1 MLTALLFFALLSVLV
16 LAHEFGHYIAA
27 RLSGVMVEEFGLGFP
42 PRVAAWKGKHGM
54 LWTLN
59 LIPLGGFVK
68 LKGES
73 GDEHRDAADSFARQS
88 ILKRFIVLIAGVGM
102 NLVAAAIIFTVG
114 FMIGM
119 PTVTEGGVPGA
130 VVTNASVRVLEVVPG
145 TPASA
150 AGFVIGDRIVSID
163 NNAYVESESARA
175 ALADDTVHTV
185 VVARESSE
193 VTLTVDP
200 EYIEDLGRVGVGVG
214 LVETGDVR
222 FPWYK
227 APVMGVSA
235 ASSATW
241 QVVAAFAALLASPFV
256 DTNVQA
262 EVAGPVGIAVLTGEV
277 ARLGFGHLLQFAAML
292 SINLAVLN
300 VLPIPALDG
309 GRIAF
314 LVLEVIRRKPATPR
328 LEQAVHATGFAVLLL
343 LVAAVTLKDIVGLFS

>member
-1 MLTALLFFALLSVLV
+1 MLTVLLFLALLSVLV

-27 RLSGVMVEEFGLGFP
+27 RLSGVTVEEFGLGFP
-42 PRVAAWKGKHGM
+42 PRIAAWKGKKGM

-73 GDEHRDAADSFARQS
+73 GEEHRDAPDSFTRQS
-88 ILKRFIVLIAGVGM
+88 IFKRFIVLVAGVGM
-102 NLVAAAIIFTVG
+102 NLVTAAVIFTVG

-119 PTVTEGGVPGA
+119 PMVTEGGVPGA
-130 VVTNASVRVLEVVPG
+130 AVDHEMIRVLEVMPG
-145 TPASA
+145 TPAA
-150 AGFVIGDRIVSID
+150 TAGFAVGD
-163 NNAYVESESARA
+163 
-175 ALADDTVHTV
+175 ALAAIDGVTYDDSDDARTALAADVAHTV
-185 VVARESSE
+185 VVTRGAEE

-200 EYIEDLGRVGVGVG
+200 EYIDELGRVGVGIG

-227 APVMGVSA
+227 APIVGVTA
-235 ASSATW
+235 AVTSTW
-241 QVVAAFAALLASPFV
+241 EVVKAFAALIASPFT

-262 EVAGPVGIAVLTGEV
+262 EVAGPIGIAVLTGEV

-314 LVLEVIRRKPATPR
+314 LVLEVIRRKPTTPR
-328 LEQAVHATGFAVLLL
+328 LEQAVHATGFAILLL
-343 LVAAVTLKDIVGLFS
+343 LVVAVTLKDIVGLFS